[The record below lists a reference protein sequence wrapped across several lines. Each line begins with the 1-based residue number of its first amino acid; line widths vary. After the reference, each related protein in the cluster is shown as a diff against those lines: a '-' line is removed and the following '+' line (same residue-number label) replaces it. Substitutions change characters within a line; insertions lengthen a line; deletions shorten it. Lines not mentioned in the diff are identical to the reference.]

1 MSNNRRR
8 NNNNN
13 QRAREKARELLQ
25 DVGQN
30 LSAREA
36 QRVADRAGVSLQQVT
51 RIAERQDI
59 NIQPRAQEKISAAIE
74 AAKTPGPPPQP
85 QPQPQPKPTNEL
97 TNFQG
102 PGGGFGINA
111 YQNAINAGY
120 APEQIATLLP
130 GSGLPV
136 GEKAQTQLG
145 TDLAALRTQA
155 EQNTSLAGERDYW
168 AGQANRAKEEADSYF
183 SELEGY
189 SSKFDQLTSQY
200 SQALSQQ
207 QSVKAEADAAK
218 QRADELEKQRRDE
231 QEIQVS
237 QQLNSLRGGY
247 TASGSG
253 STGLGSLSSGSTTRS
268 ISTGAKSGSILD
280 RAYQDIDPTD
290 SVLNKDVAAS
300 SVAEL
305 RGGRRA
311 RSEARQRALASGQNA
326 SSYYSRR
333 FG

>member
-1 MSNNRRR
+1 MP
-8 NNNNN
+8 N
-13 QRAREKARELLQ
+13 QNQREREREERAREKARELLQ
-25 DVGQN
+25 GVGGN
-30 LSAREA
+30 LSAQEA
-36 QRVADRAGVSLQQVT
+36 QKIAKKADIPIQQVV
-51 RIAERQDI
+51 RIAERQDV
-59 NIQPRAQEKISAAIE
+59 NIQPRAQERISAAVE
-74 AAKTPGPPPQP
+74 AAKTPPPSA

-97 TNFQG
+97 TNFRG
-102 PGGGFGINA
+102 SGGGFGINA
-111 YQNAINAGY
+111 YQYAINAGY

-130 GSGLPV
+130 GSGLSV

-145 TDLAALRTQA
+145 TDLATLRTQA
-155 EQNTSLAGERDYW
+155 EQSTSLAGERDYW

-189 SSKFDQLTSQY
+189 SSRFDQLTSQY